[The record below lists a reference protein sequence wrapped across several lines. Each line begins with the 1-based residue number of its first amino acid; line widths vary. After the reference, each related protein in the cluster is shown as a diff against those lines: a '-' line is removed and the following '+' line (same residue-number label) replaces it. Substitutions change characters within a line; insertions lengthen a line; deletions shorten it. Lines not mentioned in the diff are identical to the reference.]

1 MFELILEWVAEHIL
15 SFLSRRTYSGQWRWS
30 HLLPVAFAAFLV
42 VCWLGGHWDSAGL
55 TVIGVLG
62 ATFTGMTNL
71 IVCIP
76 RWIGEKE
83 DFESYLATFRGK
95 KGKPEKNTASDKVET

>member
-1 MFELILEWVAEHIL
+1 MFELILEWIAEHIL
-15 SFLSRRTYSGQWRWS
+15 SLLSRRAYSGRWRWS
-30 HLLPVAFAAFLV
+30 HLLPLAVAAFIGIW
-42 VCWLGGHWDSAGL
+42 WLGDHWSSILL

-62 ATFTGMTNL
+62 ATFSAAANL

-76 RWIGEKE
+76 RWLGEKE

-95 KGKPEKNTASDKVET
+95 KEKTEKNAARDKEET